1 MKRGLLIIT
10 LFFSLWSLAGCATAV
25 MPNVVRY
32 CEKNTCDTIKEES
45 PKQEIL
51 VKMYKLIKKNL
62 GKSFPIYE
70 TSPGKI
76 LNVSEKD
83 SYLDKGF
90 SFYTQGGPMP
100 GVSTIKSIKFND
112 ILYIDRENMEIK
124 LNVSM
129 RFNWNLT
136 PVLVVPAEGILSI
149 KSAREV
155 RLESTHLASWMVVG
169 TGIWHSEWLIDYIDF
184 DRMIIAGS
192 YAMSGAGPLSI
203 GGGSGYIQVTMGR
216 IVPDDV
222 EATEVDEGTVPE
234 EKDKKPA
241 AVLPPF
247 LAFNAVF
254 HDSSGDGILEGG
266 KEVSLRVE
274 VENRG
279 EGPANDVQVLL
290 SGHDDIIS
298 YLGEKRTLG
307 DIKAG
312 EKRTA
317 EFKATLP
324 LQIAADAGN
333 LRINVQ
339 EKRGFSPAEAKVL
352 KIAVKPGTVREKVEV
367 ISAVPK
373 MIFFASLKDQ
383 NNNRVLD
390 GGEEISLQVEIEN
403 KGEGLARDVHVVLS
417 GHPTLIHTLGA
428 SKSIGDLQTGEK
440 KVAVFKGI
448 LPEHIASE
456 SATLRIEIREGR
468 GFSPTERRVLQVAMR
483 TAEVKE
489 VIEVVSEVDV
499 DDIPSRIRGFE
510 KKEDFALLFGISTYR
525 EKSIP
530 EVKYASRDAEV
541 MAKYL
546 EHLSGIPRSN
556 IMVLTNDKV
565 TKSDLEAY
573 IEDWLPRRVTKNSRV
588 FVYYAGHGA
597 PDPQGKDAYIVPFDG
612 NPDFP
617 SKLYPLNRMYDTLN
631 KLPNREIVVMLDSC
645 FSGAKGR
652 SVASEGARP
661 LVMSVESQSLAVGK
675 VTVVAAST
683 GSQISSDY
691 DKVRHGLFTY
701 YLLRGLR
708 GDADIEKQG
717 VVDLGSLYQYVST
730 KVSEKASLEFNRDQT
745 PVLLQSAAL
754 AAERTKM
761 PVARTR

>member
-216 IVPDDV
+216 IAPDDI
-222 EATEVDEGTVPE
+222 ETTEVDEGTVPE

-247 LAFNAVF
+247 QRSMQFSATARATA
-254 HDSSGDGILEGG
+254 
-266 KEVSLRVE
+266 SLRVA
-274 VENRG
+274 RRFLCG
-279 EGPANDVQVLL
+279 WRWKTAGKGPANDVQVLL

-317 EFKATLP
+317 EFKAKLP

-339 EKRGFSPAEAKVL
+339 EKRGFSPAEAKIL

-390 GGEEISLQVEIEN
+390 GGEEVSLQVEIEN

-417 GHPTLIHTLGA
+417 GHPTLIHTLGT

-440 KVAVFKGI
+440 RWLFLKVSCLNISHRNLPHFVLKSGKAGVFH
-448 LPEHIASE
+448 PR
-456 SATLRIEIREGR
+456 SAG
-468 GFSPTERRVLQVAMR
+468 VLQVAMR

-565 TKSDLEAY
+565 TKV
-573 IEDWLPRRVTKNSRV
+573 IWRRT
-588 FVYYAGHGA
+588 
-597 PDPQGKDAYIVPFDG
+597 
-612 NPDFP
+612 
-617 SKLYPLNRMYDTLN
+617 
-631 KLPNREIVVMLDSC
+631 
-645 FSGAKGR
+645 
-652 SVASEGARP
+652 
-661 LVMSVESQSLAVGK
+661 
-675 VTVVAAST
+675 
-683 GSQISSDY
+683 
-691 DKVRHGLFTY
+691 
-701 YLLRGLR
+701 
-708 GDADIEKQG
+708 
-717 VVDLGSLYQYVST
+717 
-730 KVSEKASLEFNRDQT
+730 
-745 PVLLQSAAL
+745 
-754 AAERTKM
+754 
-761 PVARTR
+761 

>member
-112 ILYIDRENMEIK
+112 ILYVDRENMEIK

-216 IVPDDV
+216 IAPDDI
-222 EATEVDEGTVPE
+222 ETTEVDEGTVPE

-254 HDSSGDGILEGG
+254 RDSSGDGILEGG

-317 EFKATLP
+317 EFKAKLP

-339 EKRGFSPAEAKVL
+339 EKRGFSPAEAKIL

-428 SKSIGDLQTGEK
+428 SQSIGDLQTGEK

-468 GFSPTERRVLQVAMR
+468 GFSPSERRVLQVAMR

-617 SKLYPLNRMYDTLN
+617 SKLYPLSRMYDALN

-661 LVMSVESQSLAVGK
+661 LVMSVEEQSLSVGK
-675 VTVVAAST
+675 VAVIAAST

-691 DKVRHGLFTY
+691 DKVHHGLFTY
-701 YLLRGLR
+701 YLLRGIR

-717 VVDLGSLYQYVST
+717 VVNLGSLYQYVST

-745 PVLLQSAAL
+745 PVLLQSAVL

>member
-1 MKRGLLIIT
+1 MKKGFLIIA
-10 LFFSLWSLAGCATAV
+10 FFSLWSLAGCSAV
-25 MPNVVRY
+25 MPNVVKY
-32 CEKNTCDTIKEES
+32 CENNTCDTIKEES

-51 VKMYKLIKKNL
+51 VKMYNLIKRNL

-70 TSPGKI
+70 TPQGKVLDI
-76 LNVSEKD
+76 TGKD
-83 SYLDKGF
+83 SSDQGF

-112 ILYIDRENMEIK
+112 IVYIDRENMEIK
-124 LNVSM
+124 FNVSM
-129 RFNWNLT
+129 RFTWNLT
-136 PVLVVPAEGILSI
+136 PVLVVPAEGILAI
-149 KSAREV
+149 KSAREI
-155 RLESTHLASWMVVG
+155 RFESTHLASWMVVG
-169 TGIWHSEWLIDYIDF
+169 TGIWQSEWLIDYIDF
-184 DRMIIAGS
+184 DRMIVAGS
-192 YAMSGAGPLSI
+192 FAMRGAGPLSI

-216 IVPDDV
+216 PVIDDIETTAV
-222 EATEVDEGTVPE
+222 AAAPVPE
-234 EKDKKPA
+234 KKEEKAIA
-241 AVLPPF
+241 ALPPS

-254 HDSSGDGILEGG
+254 HDSSGGGVLEGG
-266 KEVSLRVE
+266 KEISLRVE

-279 EGPANDVQVLL
+279 EGPAKDVQVLL

-298 YLGEKRTLG
+298 HLGERRTLG

-312 EKRTA
+312 EKKTA

-324 LQIAADAGN
+324 LLIAADAGN

-352 KIAVKPGTVREKVEV
+352 KIAVKPGIVREKVEV
-367 ISAVPK
+367 VSAVPK
-373 MIFFASLKDQ
+373 LTFSTSLKDQ

-390 GGEEISLQVEIEN
+390 GGEEISLQTEIEN
-403 KGEGLARDVHVVLS
+403 KGEGLAQNVQVVLS
-417 GHPTLIHTLGA
+417 GHPTLIHALGA
-428 SKSIGDLQTGEK
+428 SKSIGDLQPGEK

-448 LPEHIASE
+448 LPERIASE
-456 SATLRIEIREGR
+456 SATLRIEIKEGK
-468 GFSPTERRVLQVAMR
+468 GFSPPERRVFQVAMR
-483 TAEVKE
+483 SVEVKE

-499 DDIPSRIRGFE
+499 DDIPARIKGFE

-525 EKSIP
+525 EKIIP

-573 IEDWLPRRVTKNSRV
+573 LEDWLPRRVTKNSQV

-617 SKLYPLNRMYDTLN
+617 TKLYPLSRMYAALN
-631 KLPNREIVVMLDSC
+631 KLPNRDTVVMLDSC

-652 SVASEGARP
+652 SVTSEGARP
-661 LVMSVESQSLAVGK
+661 LVMSLESQSLAVGK

-691 DKVRHGLFTY
+691 DKVHHGLFTY
-701 YLLRGLR
+701 YLLRGIR

-717 VVDLGSLYQYVST
+717 VVNLGSLYQYVSAR
-730 KVSEKASLEFNRDQT
+730 VSEKASLEFNRDQT

-754 AAERTKM
+754 AEERTKM